1 MKPTASKRMKTLLA
15 ETSLITKII
24 TGLGLALLLIV
35 GAWSGEIHESE
46 ASISTA
52 SFAGVPVTTHDLSSV
67 DSAEAATAGTVI
79 GEGSDDSLM
88 LGVAGCLLG
97 IICCVLVLVVARV
110 LSVRAA
116 PRILF
121 RLPRMLALA
130 RATGRPFTAPLYL
143 TQLSISRT

>member
-1 MKPTASKRMKTLLA
+1 MKTLLA

-24 TGLGLALLLIV
+24 TGLGLALLLIL

-46 ASISTA
+46 TSISTA
-52 SFAGVPVTTHDLSSV
+52 SLAGVPLPTQDLSSV
-67 DSAEAATAGTVI
+67 GSAEAAAASTAI
-79 GEGSDDSLM
+79 GEGSDDPLM

-97 IICCVLVLVVARV
+97 IICCVLVLVLARI

-121 RLPRMLALA
+121 RLPRMLAFA
-130 RATGRPFTAPLYL
+130 RATGRPVTAPLSL
-143 TQLSISRT
+143 AQLSISRT